1 MDILADIS
9 TFLPATIIAVA
20 SLVLILVDAYKK
32 NLDVSYWGA
41 VSALATG
48 LLIAFMDIS
57 QPVQESF
64 SGMVVTGGVNSFAAV
79 VVLIGALFSTI
90 ISKEYLT
97 AIKHNIGEVYALI
110 LFATVGMLVLAA
122 SNDLLMAFIGLE
134 TMSICLYVLAGLVR
148 EQKTGIEAAL
158 KYFMLGAFSTGF
170 FLYGI
175 ALIYGATGSTN
186 LPAIAAST
194 ADGPLFW
201 AGVALLFV
209 GFFFKVSAVP
219 FHMWTPDVYQGAPTN
234 ITAYM
239 ATASKSAT
247 FVALILILSRALP
260 DSVGTWSIVL
270 QFIAILTMVVG
281 NLVALAQDNVKRMLA
296 YSSIAHAG
304 YILVGLATGTPEGYN
319 AVMYYLF
326 AYTVMNVGVFG
337 VVAYYERQHGLDFTS
352 VENYAGLGYRHRL
365 MGIVMSVFIFSLVGI
380 PPMVGFIGK
389 YLIVLAALNVGHLAM
404 AIILVLTSAASAYY
418 YLRVIVYLYM
428 RQPKHTTDEFERPGF
443 VYQIA
448 LAALAILT
456 VIYGILPGTITSLIQ

>member
-48 LLIAFMDIS
+48 LLIAFIDIS

>member
-32 NLDVSYWGA
+32 NLDFSYWGA

-48 LLIAFMDIS
+48 LLIAFIDIS

>member
-41 VSALATG
+41 VIALAAG
-48 LLIAFMDIS
+48 LVVAFMDIAK
-57 QPVQESF
+57 PVQESF

-79 VVLIGALFSTI
+79 VVLIGALFSTV
-90 ISKEYLT
+90 ISREYLV
-97 AIKHNIGEVYALI
+97 AIKHNLGEVYALI

-122 SNDLLMAFIGLE
+122 SNDLVMAFIGLE
-134 TMSICLYVLAGLVR
+134 TMSVCLYVLAGLVR

-186 LPAIAAST
+186 LPEIAASA

-201 AGVALLFV
+201 AGVALLLV

-219 FHMWTPDVYQGAPTN
+219 FHMWTPDVYQGAPTTV
-234 ITAYM
+234 TAFM

-260 DSVGTWSIVL
+260 ETVGTWGTVM
-270 QFIAILTMVVG
+270 QFVAIITMVVG
-281 NLVALAQDNVKRMLA
+281 NLIALAQDNVKRMLA

-304 YILVGLATGTPEGYN
+304 YILVGLGTGTPDGYS

-326 AYTVMNVGVFG
+326 AYTVMNVGAFG

-365 MGIVMSVFIFSLVGI
+365 MGVVMSVFIFSLVGI

-389 YLIVLAALNVGHLAM
+389 YLIVLAALNAGHLAM
-404 AIILVLTSAASAYY
+404 AIILVLASAASAYY
-418 YLRVIVYLYM
+418 YLRVLVYLYM
-428 RQPKHTTDEFERPGF
+428 RQPKHTTDTFDRPGV

-456 VIYGILPGTITSLIQ
+456 VLYGILPGSITAMMQ

>member
-20 SLVLILVDAYKK
+20 SLVLILVDAHKK

-48 LLIAFMDIS
+48 LLIAFIDIS

-64 SGMVVTGGVNSFAAV
+64 TGMVVTGGVNSFAAV

-186 LPAIAAST
+186 LPTIAAST

-281 NLVALAQDNVKRMLA
+281 NLVALAQDHVKRMLA

>member
-48 LLIAFMDIS
+48 LLIAFIDIS

-64 SGMVVTGGVNSFAAV
+64 TGMVVTGGVNSFAAV

>member
-41 VSALATG
+41 VIALATG
-48 LLIAFMDIS
+48 LLIAFLDIAN
-57 QPVQESF
+57 PVQESF
-64 SGMVVTGGVNSFAAV
+64 SGMIVTGGVNSFAAV

-90 ISKEYLT
+90 ISKEYLI

-134 TMSICLYVLAGLVR
+134 TMSVCLYVLAGLVR

-175 ALIYGATGSTN
+175 ALIYGATGATY
-186 LPAIAAST
+186 LPAIAASP

-260 DSVGTWSIVL
+260 ESVGTWSTVL

-304 YILVGLATGTPEGYN
+304 YILVGLATGTTEGYS

-326 AYTVMNVGVFG
+326 AYTVMNLGAFG

-389 YLIVLAALNVGHLAM
+389 YLIVLAALNAGHLAM
-404 AIILVLTSAASAYY
+404 AIILVLASAASAYY
-418 YLRVIVYLYM
+418 YLRVLIYLYM
-428 RQPKHTTDEFERPGF
+428 RQPKHTTDEFDRPGL

-448 LAALAILT
+448 LAALAVLT
-456 VIYGILPGTITSLIQ
+456 IAYGILPGTITSLMQ